1 MSEQPFDT
9 AQIERL
15 RGLRQGTLLPQLLQ
29 AYRQQ
34 VVDLIQ
40 TMESAVAAADLP
52 AVRSA
57 AHTLKSASL
66 SMGATAMGEL
76 CARIEAKA
84 RVRLDLE
91 LTKSMAE
98 LRSCH
103 IAMLPAIEALLSG

>member
-1 MSEQPFDT
+1 MSDVQFDA

-34 VVDLIQ
+34 AIDLIH

-57 AHTLKSASL
+57 AHTLKSASM

-76 CARIEAKA
+76 SARIEAKA

-91 LTKSMAE
+91 LTKSLAD
-98 LRSCH
+98 LRDCYA
-103 IAMLPAIEALLSG
+103 AMLPALQALLR